1 MCRHVCFALFMGSYN
16 NRVSNEREK
25 RTEADQ
31 VEKKI
36 SLNIW
41 TAQCYFS
48 WKMFIIFGTFS
59 SIVRCTALRKQFILC
74 NLTALFDKWLCSQ
87 LRRPNV
93 IFRQLF
99 RPGQPD
105 WTFIMPF
112 FEFFARTFFSYS
124 AAAAATA
131 ASSIHFFPANF
142 IIYIN
147 LKFMGLCRN
156 MQRRWNWIS
165 MLTNYSAH

>member
-1 MCRHVCFALFMGSYN
+1 MDRNPLLVNNIESIRMLLCAGTSALHSLWARIIIVYPM
-16 NRVSNEREK
+16 REK
-25 RTEADQ
+25 KEQ
-31 VEKKI
+31 KLIKWKKI

-131 ASSIHFFPANF
+131 ASSIHFFSGQF
-142 IIYIN
+142 HY
-147 LKFMGLCRN
+147 L
-156 MQRRWNWIS
+156 
-165 MLTNYSAH
+165 H